1 MQFTKIPA
9 QVAESVL
16 SVVGI
21 RVGTEEPHFLRRPLT
36 ATIEIRQYEVPP
48 RVPDEG
54 QQRLLDDLK
63 GGH

>member
-36 ATIEIRQYEVPP
+36 ATIEIRQYEVP
-48 RVPDEG
+48 
-54 QQRLLDDLK
+54 
-63 GGH
+63 HAS